1 MTTYLTKNTDGNTKW
16 FEDARFGLFIH
27 FGLYSLPA
35 RHEWIKFY
43 ERISEEKY
51 QKYFDNFNPDMYNPK
66 EWARMAKA
74 AGMKYAV
81 ITTKHHE
88 GFCLFDTKYTDYK
101 VTNTP
106 YGKDLIK
113 EFVDAFRAEGI
124 RIGFYY
130 SLLDWHHPDF
140 PIDCIHPRCEDDDAE
155 NLDKGRDM
163 TKYAEYMRNQ
173 VTELLTNYGDID
185 ILWFDFSYTPQS
197 QSWQSVYKPWMQ
209 FGGGKG
215 KEQWEAEELIKTARS
230 LQPGI
235 IIDNRAGILQDLW
248 TPEQYQPDSWVT
260 HPETGEPVTWEAC
273 HTMSGSWGYFRD
285 EMTWKSAETNINL
298 LIDTVSIGGNL
309 IMNVGPTARGYFDH
323 RAQKALEEY
332 AQWMKYNSRS
342 IYGCTMAEPEF
353 IAPAGTKLTQ
363 STDSKRLYIHLQKY
377 PFPYLEMK
385 NLAGKIEYAQFLHD
399 GSEILYTEN
408 EIFRYGDKSEPNQGS
423 VYFKLPAVKP
433 NVTVPVIEVILK

>member
-1 MTTYLTKNTDGNTKW
+1 MTSYLTKKTDGNTKW

-35 RHEWIKFY
+35 RHEWVKFY

-51 QKYFDNFNPDMYNPK
+51 QKYFNNFNPDMYNPK
-66 EWARMAKA
+66 EWAQTAKA

-81 ITTKHHE
+81 ITTKHHD

-101 VTNTP
+101 VTHTP
-106 YGKDLIK
+106 YGKDLIR

-140 PIDCIHPRCEDDDAE
+140 PIDCIHPRCEDDNAE
-155 NLDKGRDM
+155 EADKGRDM
-163 TKYAEYMRNQ
+163 TKYAEFMRNQ

-197 QSWQSVYKPWMQ
+197 QSWQAVYKPWMQ

-215 KEQWEAEELIKTARS
+215 KEQWESEELIKTARS
-230 LQPGI
+230 LQPDI

-248 TPEQYQPDSWVT
+248 TPEQYQPDCWMT

-285 EMTWKSAETNINL
+285 EMTWKSAQMNINL

-309 IMNVGPTARGYFDH
+309 IMNVGPTARGYFDR
-323 RAQKALEEY
+323 RAQKALDEY

-342 IYGCTMAEPEF
+342 IYGCTMAEPGF
-353 IAPAGTKLTQ
+353 VAPSGTKLTQ

-377 PFPYLEMK
+377 PFTHLEMK

-408 EIFRYGDKSEPNQGS
+408 EMFRMGEHSEPNQGS

-433 NVTVPVIEVILK
+433 DIIVPVIEVILK